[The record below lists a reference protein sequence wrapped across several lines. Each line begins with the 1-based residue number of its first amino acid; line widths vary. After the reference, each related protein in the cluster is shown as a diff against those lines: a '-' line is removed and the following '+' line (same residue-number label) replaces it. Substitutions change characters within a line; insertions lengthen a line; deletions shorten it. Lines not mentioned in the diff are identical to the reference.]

1 MNIPTKITVSRIVAI
16 IGMLIALFI
25 LELLG
30 QSGLFVDFYL
40 GNSGVSL
47 VRLILCFFFIV
58 AAFTDLVDGYL
69 ARKWHQV
76 TDLGKFLDPIAD
88 KLLVDCM
95 LIFLVIQSSY
105 GKDDMLIP
113 VFAVIL
119 MIARDLVIDGL
130 RSLAASKNVV
140 LAANMFGKIKTVCQ
154 MVAIPVVMLNGWPFS
169 YFDASWGQGRIGL
182 ILIYIATAAS
192 LLSGLFYLVDNRAI
206 FKENKK

>member
-30 QSGLFVDFYL
+30 QSGLFVDIYL

-192 LLSGLFYLVDNRAI
+192 LLSGLFYLIDNRAI

>member
-192 LLSGLFYLVDNRAI
+192 LLSGLFYLIDNRAI

>member
-30 QSGLFVDFYL
+30 QSGLFVDIYL